1 MRAHVATGL
10 VLAGL
15 VASTLSGWANAE
27 STLSWTTGL
36 DYSSGEYGSANTTEI
51 WYVPLIGRLETGDW
65 QFKLTVPYVRMKSP
79 SGGVIIGYDANGTP
93 IRSGVGTPVTESGLG
108 DVVASATYAL
118 LARPGLLLD
127 LTAKLKF
134 GTASVDK
141 GLGTGE
147 NDVGMVLDAYFP
159 MGKATPFLSLG
170 YKRPGDPAGQSLRN
184 TWQVGGG
191 IAYKVSDM
199 WSTGAMYD
207 WRSAASVAGSPQRDL
222 MLYAVYKPVPDWK
235 VQAYASKG
243 FSDASADYG
252 VGLMVSRSY

>member
-1 MRAHVATGL
+1 MRAHLVKGL
-10 VLAGL
+10 VLAGM
-15 VASTLSGWANAE
+15 VASAPAQAGATLSM
-27 STLSWTTGL
+27 TTGL
-36 DYSSGEYGSANTTEI
+36 DYSSGKYGSASTTEI
-51 WYVPLIGRLETGDW
+51 WYVPLIGRLDTGDR

-93 IRSGVGTPVTESGLG
+93 IRAGVGMPVTESGLG

-118 LARPGLLLD
+118 LSRPDVLLD

-134 GTASVDK
+134 GTASVGK

-147 NDVGMVLDAYFP
+147 NDVGTVLDAYFP
-159 MGKATPFLSLG
+159 LGKATPFLTLG
-170 YKRPGDPAGQSLRN
+170 YKMPGDPPGQNLHN
-184 TWQVGGG
+184 TRQAGGG
-191 IAYKVSDM
+191 VAYKVSDR

-207 WRSAASVAGSPQRDL
+207 WRSAASAAGSPQRDL
-222 MLYAVYKPVPDWK
+222 LLYAVYKPVPDWK

-252 VGLMVSRSY
+252 MGLMLSHGY